1 MSSHSDAG
9 HIQNELAFAPIA
21 VNADG
26 QPLLAR
32 IFTDA
37 GDALYRFIL
46 VRVRGDRDAAADLL
60 QQTCCEAVRH
70 RRYPADAGECEAW
83 LRGIARNL
91 VRRHWRRLR
100 RTPVRLRLDDTDLG
114 PRLAEDLATRPL
126 PLDELIRAEVTEQLL
141 LAVTSLS
148 AAEQELVFAYY
159 FDGRAQAEIARE
171 LGVSEKSVECR
182 LSRVRGKL
190 RTALRDSERSG
201 AE

>member
-1 MSSHSDAG
+1 LSSQSDVG
-9 HIQNELAFAPIA
+9 PVRSPFAIAPVA
-21 VNADG
+21 VNVDG
-26 QPLLAR
+26 QSVLAR
-32 IFTDA
+32 VFTDA
-37 GDALYRFIL
+37 GDGLYRFIL
-46 VRVRGDRDAAADLL
+46 VRVRGDRDVAADLL

-70 RRYPADAGECEAW
+70 RRHPADADECEAW

-100 RTPVRLRLDDTDLG
+100 RTPVRVRLDDTDLG
-114 PRLAEDLATRPL
+114 SRLAEDLASRPL
-126 PLDELIRAEVTEQLL
+126 PLDELIRAEVVERMLL
-141 LAVTSLS
+141 TVTSLP

-182 LSRVRGKL
+182 LSRVRAKL